1 MQQQLLSLHI
11 VMEQSASEHEK
22 KLQSASHDMQQVQ
35 EEKNHLEEQ
44 LVAYKEQLSL
54 LPKQEE
60 LTR

>member
-1 MQQQLLSLHI
+1 
-11 VMEQSASEHEK
+11 MEQSASEHEK